1 MGEKQTINIQQ
12 VIDRFLL
19 LHNKS
24 PSVVGLKQHT
34 FVRSMV
40 WKSGMAWQGF
50 LAQGTP
56 RPKSR
61 CWKDCLLILSLVSLS
76 KPTLLGQVPTFS
88 LAGDGSYGPPSFVVI
103 WPSPASKPTAGNLP
117 HSEFFS
123 CLCSSGRAQSLLG
136 VHLVRSGSSK
146 IVSLS

>member
-24 PSVVGLKQHT
+24 PRMVRLKRHT
-34 FVRSMV
+34 CVRSIV
-40 WKSGMAWQGF
+40 RKSGMGWQGF

-56 RPKSR
+56 RPESR
-61 CWKDCLLILSLVSLS
+61 CWQDCLLILSLVSLS
-76 KPTLLGQVPTFS
+76 QSTLLGQVPTFS
-88 LAGDGSYGPPSFVVI
+88 LAGDRSYGPLAFVVM
-103 WPSPASKPTAGNLP
+103 WPSPALKPTAGNLP

-123 CLCSSGRAQSLLG
+123 CLRALQEELNPF
-136 VHLVRSGSSK
+136 
-146 IVSLS
+146 